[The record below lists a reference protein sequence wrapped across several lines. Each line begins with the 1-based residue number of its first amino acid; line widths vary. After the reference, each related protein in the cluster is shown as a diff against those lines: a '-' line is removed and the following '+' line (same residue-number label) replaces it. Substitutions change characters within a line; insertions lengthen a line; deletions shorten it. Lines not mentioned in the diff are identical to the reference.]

1 MHAEIIAE
9 KKRLQEL
16 DLKNEN
22 DLEAQEDLRK
32 KTLGQWEQEFDDISK
47 DMKIVDQQ
55 TGELRTRRHKY
66 LSREDQMAEMHSIN
80 LREATDTRLVFR
92 RIPVLIWLSG
102 TLITVASVY
111 LLYHLALGQL
121 GVLFN
126 GYR

>member
-1 MHAEIIAE
+1 
-9 KKRLQEL
+9 
-16 DLKNEN
+16 
-22 DLEAQEDLRK
+22 
-32 KTLGQWEQEFDDISK
+32 
-47 DMKIVDQQ
+47 
-55 TGELRTRRHKY
+55 
-66 LSREDQMAEMHSIN
+66 MAEMHSIN